1 MEGQMDETIVSKM
14 EKWASLVIKFK
25 VVLSVHRF
33 KLIFPPL
40 RESACTQCCS
50 VLIDTSLSGY

>member
-1 MEGQMDETIVSKM
+1 MEGQMYETVVSKM
-14 EKWASLVIKFK
+14 EKWASLVVKFK

-33 KLIFPPL
+33 KLIFPL